1 MHDCTFLHHCSSL
14 RHTVLLFRTVRTVET
29 GSTDRLLDRKG
40 CNTVRQSGLSHGQI
54 VETVGTVRSVRAV
67 IMSDCHTVI
76 LLGLL
81 DYRTVK
87 TVILSGLNVL

>member
-1 MHDCTFLHHCSSL
+1 MHHCSNL
-14 RHTVLLFRTVRTVET
+14 RHTVLLFRTVGT
-29 GSTDRLLDRKG
+29 GSTDRLLDCKG

-87 TVILSGLNVL
+87 TVRLNVL